1 MSRSI
6 TYFLCFDFDTMK
18 TTSVLHWRTKLFGH
32 AWIIIPLTD
41 DKCLIL
47 DKTNVGFKIVPF
59 ECKGIDLAKRL
70 VDNAC
75 EVYEVP
81 VLRNQINRTIEIF
94 TCTGFVKKVLNIKPF
109 WILTPK
115 QLRSYIH
122 GRHTKVSGTSC

>member
-1 MSRSI
+1 MPRSVI
-6 TYFLCFDFDTMK
+6 YYLCFDLDTMLK
-18 TTSVLHWRTKLFGH
+18 PGVHWRTKLFGH
-32 AWIIIPLTD
+32 CWIIVPLTE

-47 DKTNVGFKIVPF
+47 DKTNVGFKIIPF
-59 ECKGIDLAKRL
+59 ECKGIDLARRL

-81 VLRNQINRTIEIF
+81 VKQIVNRTIEIF

-115 QLRSYIH
+115 QLRRYVH
-122 GRHTKVSGTSC
+122 GRHTKISRTTN